1 MEQQAVQFTNTSPYQ
16 LPDEQDGKPIHFVA
30 AKAAPVE
37 YCLYARKS
45 SEDDERQA
53 LSIDS
58 QIKEMAIQGQAQGL
72 RVGDI
77 RKESHSAK
85 QSGQRPVFDQIIADI
100 RSGLY
105 TGILSWAPDRL
116 SRNAGDLGTL
126 VDLMDQGKLIEI
138 RTHGQVFTNSPN
150 DKFLLMILCSQ
161 AKLENDN
168 RGINVKRGMKTK
180 CELGFRPNMTP
191 LGYLNDHYSGKGQKK
206 VFVDKKRAP
215 VIKEAFEKVAAGA
228 SGRDIYDWMKLV
240 DFRTKSGKYLTL
252 SGVYRMLNNPYYC
265 GIFEFPIGSGKWYKG
280 SYKPIITKELFA
292 AVQQKMVVAPKSKP
306 GTKKFDYIKLLK
318 CGRCGSGI
326 TAQDKF
332 KKHKKTGQTARYIYY
347 HCTQGRDF
355 FCPEPYI
362 REEKLV
368 EAFLNLLDKITLEAI
383 ESHEAL
389 HKELDKFRRLSS
401 AVMGYTDITDQTEV
415 NLHNFA
421 KYILIEGK
429 RGEKRALI
437 SCIKETIYLKNKELV
452 TQV

>member
-1 MEQQAVQFTNTSPYQ
+1 M
-16 LPDEQDGKPIHFVA
+16 PIQPIA
-30 AKAAPVE
+30 AKAATVE

-58 QIKEMAIQGQAQGL
+58 QIKEMAVQAEAQGL
-72 RVGDI
+72 RVTEI

-85 QSGQRPVFDQIIADI
+85 QSGQRPVFEQLIADV
-100 RSGLY
+100 RRGLF

-116 SRNAGDLGTL
+116 SRNAGDLGSL
-126 VDLMDQGKLIEI
+126 VDLMDLGKLIEI

-215 VIKEAFEKVAAGA
+215 LIKEAFEKVAAGA
-228 SGRDIYDWMKLV
+228 SGRDIYDWFNGV
-240 DFRTKSGKYLTL
+240 GFRTKSGKLLTL
-252 SGVYRMLNNPYYC
+252 SGVYRMLNNAYYC
-265 GIFEFPIGSGKWYKG
+265 GIFEFPVGSAKWYKG
-280 SYKPIITKELFA
+280 SYTSIIPRELFD
-292 AVQQKMVVAPKSKP
+292 AVQKQMVVAPKSKP
-306 GTKKFDYIKLLK
+306 GTKQFDYTKLLK

-326 TAQDKF
+326 TAQEKF
-332 KKHKKTGQTARYIYY
+332 KQRKNGIQKRYVYY
-347 HCTQGRDF
+347 HCTQAKDF
-355 FCPEPYI
+355 SCPEPYI
-362 REEKLV
+362 REEKLA
-368 EAFLNLLDKITLEAI
+368 EAFVNMLSKVTVEEI
-383 ESHEAL
+383 ESKEAL
-389 HKELDKFRRLSS
+389 KSELDRFRRLSS
-401 AVMGYTDITDQTEV
+401 AVLGYKNSQQDQPEI

-421 KYILIEGK
+421 KYVLTEGT
-429 RGEKRALI
+429 REEKRALI
-437 SCIKETIYLKNKELV
+437 ACLNQTVYLKNKEV
-452 TQV
+452 ITRI

>member
-1 MEQQAVQFTNTSPYQ
+1 MNQELPQLTNTSAFQ
-16 LPDEQDGKPIHFVA
+16 LPNEKDGKPIHTV
-30 AKAAPVE
+30 KAETASVE

-58 QIKEMAIQGQAQGL
+58 QLKEMATQAEAQGL
-72 RVGDI
+72 RVTEI

-85 QSGQRPVFDQIIADI
+85 QSGQRPVFEQIIADV
-100 RSGLY
+100 RKGLF

-116 SRNAGDLGTL
+116 SRNAGDLGVL
-126 VDLMDQGKLIEI
+126 VDLMDQGRLVEI

-215 VIKEAFEKVAAGA
+215 IIKQAFEKVEAGA

-240 DFRTKSGKYLTL
+240 GFKTKSGKYLTL

-265 GIFEFPIGSGKWYKG
+265 GIFEFPVGSGKWYKG
-280 SYKPIITKELFA
+280 SYTPIITKELFA

-306 GTKKFDYIKLLK
+306 GTKQFDYIKLLK

-332 KKHKKTGQTARYIYY
+332 KIHKKTGQTARYIYY

-355 FCPEPYI
+355 YCPEPYI

-368 EAFLNLLDKITLEAI
+368 EAFLDLLDGLTIEEI
-383 ESHEAL
+383 ESKEAL
-389 HKELDKFRRLSS
+389 HNELDKFRRLSS
-401 AVMGYTDITDQTEV
+401 AVMGYTDNPDHETV

-429 RGEKRALI
+429 RDEKRALI
-437 SCIKETIYLKNKELV
+437 SCLKQTIYLKNKELT
-452 TQV
+452 TQI

>member
-1 MEQQAVQFTNTSPYQ
+1 MNQEAPQLTNTSAFQ
-16 LPDEQDGKPIHFVA
+16 LPDEKNGKPIDSAVLK
-30 AKAAPVE
+30 AKRVE

-58 QIKEMAIQGQAQGL
+58 QLKEMATQAEIQEL
-72 RVGDI
+72 RVIEI

-85 QSGQRPVFDQIIADI
+85 QSGQRPVFEQIIADV
-100 RSGLY
+100 RRGLF

-116 SRNAGDLGTL
+116 SRNAGDLGVL
-126 VDLMDQGKLIEI
+126 VDLMDQGKLVEI

-215 VIKEAFEKVAAGA
+215 VIKEAFEKVAAG
-228 SGRDIYDWMKLV
+228 STGRDIYNWLNEAG
-240 DFRTKSGKYLTL
+240 FRTKSGKLMTL

-265 GIFEFPIGSGKWYKG
+265 GIFEFPMGSGKWYKG
-280 SYKPIITKELFA
+280 SYTPIISRELFD
-292 AVQQKMVVAPKSKP
+292 AVQRKMEVNPKSKP
-306 GTKKFDYIKLLK
+306 GTKQFDFTKLLK
-318 CGRCGSGI
+318 CGACGSGV
-326 TAQDKF
+326 TAQEKF
-332 KKHKKTGQTARYIYY
+332 KKRKKGTAKRYVYY
-347 HCTQGRDF
+347 HCTQSRDF
-355 FCPEPYI
+355 DCSQGYI
-362 REEKLV
+362 REEKLA
-368 EAFLNLLDKITLEAI
+368 EAFLNMLSNITIEEI
-383 ESHEAL
+383 ESKEVL
-389 HKELDKFRRLSS
+389 RTELDRFSRLSS
-401 AVMGYTDITDQTEV
+401 AVLGYGDDVEQPEI

-421 KYILIEGK
+421 KYVLTEGT
-429 RGEKRALI
+429 RDEKRALI
-437 SCIKETIYLKNKELV
+437 ACLNQTIYLKDKEVV
-452 TQV
+452 TEI